1 MDRDAVDPEDLD
13 DAVDPEDLDDAV
25 DPEDRVAGA
34 AAGEPTRTVALDDR
48 TAWIGQDRRSAVLPV
63 GDREDPFIPVGAT
76 GAFALDDRTEL
87 LAPVSST
94 NALAPV
100 PTIVPSS
107 ATPVATPA
115 RRLTLARRRGFAGWS
130 RPVRWAVAASVILL
144 VVIGAVVFAQVLAAN
159 NQAAVAAAVA
169 ELEAAEAAATQPYS
183 PMQAA
188 IADYNDAAL
197 GARASADSASPAFA
211 AVAGMTDEATLASAN
226 AALAAVLAQL
236 DDAPFDAPPAR
247 YARGDIDLTN
257 LDAIAAATKTA
268 NSRAEQYTTATEE
281 ARAARTELI
290 EKVEALGAARLAL
303 GRSLPAAADV
313 IVDEN
318 WRTVWS
324 FKEAVIEAAA
334 AVPAAQETGIW
345 GDAELLAYAAAV
357 TALREEQERLGSR
370 QSTPVTPSPDPSTEP
385 SPDSSPDP
393 GTVPPPAD
401 EQPDEPGT
409 EPEPG
414 QDDPNDVPDDEEL
427 GQPDEVVE
435 P

>member
-1 MDRDAVDPEDLD
+1 
-13 DAVDPEDLDDAV
+13 
-25 DPEDRVAGA
+25 
-34 AAGEPTRTVALDDR
+34 
-48 TAWIGQDRRSAVLPV
+48 
-63 GDREDPFIPVGAT
+63 
-76 GAFALDDRTEL
+76 
-87 LAPVSST
+87 
-94 NALAPV
+94 
-100 PTIVPSS
+100 
-107 ATPVATPA
+107 
-115 RRLTLARRRGFAGWS
+115 
-130 RPVRWAVAASVILL
+130 VRWAVAASVILL

-268 NSRAEQYTTATEE
+268 NSRAEQYMTATEE

-303 GRSLPAAADV
+303 GRSLPAAADI

-357 TALREEQERLGSR
+357 TALREEQERLGGAR
-370 QSTPVTPSPDPSTEP
+370 STPVEPEPEQETDPSPDPSTEP

-393 GTVPPPAD
+393 GTVPPPAE